1 MLATILALTERRQ
14 GEPLPHEDQ
23 IGVGTDEVAV
33 EGVHLIGVLVY
44 PLWGRLR
51 TNPLLTHR
59 PQGIARL
66 DNHRALRK
74 VAIFVLH
81 SRFLGALGF
90 IGAIGILRGRGLGQW
105 LPIRGHVRDRGICD
119 PSQVAPIGVYRVDPD
134 ASFLVL
140 VASEYYLGTVR

>member
-1 MLATILALTERRQ
+1 
-14 GEPLPHEDQ
+14 
-23 IGVGTDEVAV
+23 
-33 EGVHLIGVLVY
+33 
-44 PLWGRLR
+44 
-51 TNPLLTHR
+51 LLTHR

-90 IGAIGILRGRGLGQW
+90 IGAIGILRGRGPRQRLPVGGQ
-105 LPIRGHVRDRGICD
+105 VRARAICE
-119 PSQVAPIGVYRVDPD
+119 PSQIAPIGVYRVDPD